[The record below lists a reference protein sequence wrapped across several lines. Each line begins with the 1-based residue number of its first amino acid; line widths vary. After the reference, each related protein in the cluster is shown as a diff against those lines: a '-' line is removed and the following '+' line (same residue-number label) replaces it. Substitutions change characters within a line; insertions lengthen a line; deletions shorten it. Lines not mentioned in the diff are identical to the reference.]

1 MTWTARTRLN
11 PNFINIYN
19 RRCQCLDIQS
29 FLVLRVTQST
39 RKLQRKL
46 VNCKNTEIHR
56 GVYVY
61 CVSVY
66 KNRYICKVTWPLIYN
81 CLQNIRYT
89 MKQDTVG
96 NHWLKLAYI
105 LTIFGHVSLH
115 FETNMHCW
123 QMNFATMQ
131 TVIVY

>member
-1 MTWTARTRLN
+1 M
-11 PNFINIYN
+11 
-19 RRCQCLDIQS
+19 
-29 FLVLRVTQST
+29 
-39 RKLQRKL
+39 
-46 VNCKNTEIHR
+46 
-56 GVYVY
+56 
-61 CVSVY
+61 
-66 KNRYICKVTWPLIYN
+66 
-81 CLQNIRYT
+81 RYT

-96 NHWLKLAYI
+96 NQWLKLAYI